1 MSRPRWIALVAA
13 LALAAGVGAAWHE
26 WRAGQPRAP
35 RAAAPTL
42 PDPGDAVI
50 DQALAQA
57 RDGARADSGTVDSAA
72 IKSKW
77 LGEIK
82 GFDDADL
89 PRARRERFIRFANA
103 ERCTCGCGYTLAG
116 CRAYDPTC
124 PVSGPRVQAL
134 LDSIR
139 R

>member
-13 LALAAGVGAAWHE
+13 LALAAGVGTAWHE

-57 RDGARADSGTVDSAA
+57 RDGVRADSAAVDSAA

-77 LGEIK
+77 VSEIK
-82 GFDDADL
+82 GFDYADL

>member
-1 MSRPRWIALVAA
+1 MSRPRWIALAAA
-13 LALAAGVGAAWHE
+13 LALAAGVGTAWHE

-35 RAAAPTL
+35 RAAAPAL
-42 PDPGDAVI
+42 PDPGDTVI

-57 RDGARADSGTVDSAA
+57 RDGARADSAAVDSAV

-77 LGEIK
+77 VGEIK
-82 GFDDADL
+82 GFVYADL
-89 PRARRERFIRFANA
+89 SPARRQRFIRFANA